1 VFLCQALSCETPA
14 IVTDVGG
21 CPEVVRDGDT
31 GFVVHVGDVEVLMD
45 RIKYLLEN
53 GEVNERMGK
62 LGRVDMVKRYER
74 KKVIS
79 KLKNIYLSLR

>member
-1 VFLCQALSCETPA
+1 MRHTA

-21 CPEVVRDGDT
+21 CPEVVKDGET
-31 GFVVHVGDVEVLMD
+31 GFVVPVGDVEALRD
-45 RIKYLLEN
+45 RIKYLL
-53 GEVNERMGK
+53 GNESLREKMGK